1 LRKGFSKKV
10 LSVVDK
16 EIAKLGIS
24 PFRISRTACLPNRFP
39 KLGLPA
45 VLGKRAGEHRDMP
58 DLSSEERRKQILD
71 QARTEV
77 IRSIRRTK

>member
-1 LRKGFSKKV
+1 VGE
-10 LSVVDK
+10 
-16 EIAKLGIS
+16 EIGRPGIS
-24 PFRISRTACLPNRFP
+24 PFWISRMACLPNRFP

-45 VLGKRAGEHRDMP
+45 VLRKRAGEHRDMP
-58 DLSSEERRKQILD
+58 DLSSEARKKQILD